1 MADDNT
7 PQRSGAGSPHPY
19 KRTDKGVKR
28 WEKHAKAKADVK
40 ARATSA
46 TWSHGRDAGSRDDIV
61 VLYGVH
67 PVIEALRNPLRLPL
81 RLLATENAA
90 RRLKDDL
97 PDLAIEPV
105 ILRPAEIDALLEP
118 DAVHQGLYLETE
130 PLPAADLGRIG
141 PDDVLLALDQITDPH
156 NVGAIMRTA
165 AAFGV
170 TAVIVTQRHSPAA
183 TGVLAK
189 AASGALE
196 HVPVV
201 TVRNLGETL
210 DQLGKQGVMRIGLD
224 SEGAE
229 PLGAAKLQRPLVLV
243 MGAEGKGLRQR
254 SRELCDVV
262 ARLDMPGVIKSLNVS
277 NATAVALYALTQAA
291 PAKPAAAKG

>member
-7 PQRSGAGSPHPY
+7 SPRGGAGSPHPY
-19 KRTDKGVKR
+19 KRTDKGVRR

-40 ARATSA
+40 AKASAA
-46 TWSHGRDAGSRDDIV
+46 TWGHGREASARDDIV

-67 PVIEALRNPLRLPL
+67 PVVEALRNPRRVPL

-90 RRLKDDL
+90 RRLKDDV

-105 ILRPAEIDALLEP
+105 ILRPAEIDVLLEP
-118 DAVHQGLYLETE
+118 DAVHQGLYLEAE
-130 PLPAADLGRIG
+130 ALPAADLGTIG
-141 PDDVLLALDQITDPH
+141 ADDVLLALDQITDPH

-201 TVRNLGETL
+201 TVRNLGDTL

-224 SEGAE
+224 SEGE
-229 PLGAAKLQRPLVLV
+229 KPLGAARLQRPLVLV

-254 SRELCDVV
+254 SRDMCDVV

-291 PAKPAAAKG
+291 PAKGSVAGG